1 MIRRQGAHGLSEG
14 IKDMRLVSSVPN
26 MEGIDG
32 DEIIIFADRGYKS
45 NLYTLFTKLS

>member
-1 MIRRQGAHGLSEG
+1 MRRRQGAHGLSGG

-26 MEGIDG
+26 MEGIDD

-45 NLYTLFTKLS
+45 YLYTFFTNLS